1 MRIKISST
9 DLQVEKQENN
19 KTFVMI
25 GYSKGG
31 SGVWDEF
38 QGVYGQL
45 YWIRVV
51 SNYMELSGIFYLI
64 LISYNKNIR
73 E

>member
-1 MRIKISST
+1 
-9 DLQVEKQENN
+9 
-19 KTFVMI
+19 MI

-51 SNYMELSGIFYLI
+51 SNYMELSGIFYLM